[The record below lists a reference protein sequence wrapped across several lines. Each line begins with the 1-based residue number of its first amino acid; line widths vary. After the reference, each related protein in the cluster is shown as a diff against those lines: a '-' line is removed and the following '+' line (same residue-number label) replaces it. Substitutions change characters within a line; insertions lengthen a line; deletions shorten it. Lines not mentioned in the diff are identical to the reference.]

1 VDSKQLIKWGMI
13 AVAAYFVYEWLVT
26 NGYIGST
33 VAAASNVFTDP
44 AALLNY
50 CQANPMGTAIYN
62 GSSASCASWIAA
74 NTPAPPLPAPVA
86 SAPIVSTPVP
96 VVAPVLPVVIPAPAI
111 VPNLSGWVN

>member
-1 VDSKQLIKWGMI
+1 
-13 AVAAYFVYEWLVT
+13 VT

-44 AALLNY
+44 AALLNF

-74 NTPAPPLPAPVA
+74 NSPAAPLPVATAPPA
-86 SAPIVSTPVP
+86 VP
-96 VVAPVLPVVIPAPAI
+96 VSVPALPVVIPAPAI